1 MRENA
6 LESLSLQE
14 SASPLNSGGTVFG
27 YHVSNP
33 ESYGVVEFNNEGKA
47 VSIEE
52 KPETPKSNYAVPG
65 IYFYDNDVVSIA
77 EQIKPSERGELEIT
91 DINKAY
97 LNKGKLNVSI
107 LDKGTAAIMMLD
119 QFLFNAIQFCGSVF
133 LLILGILFLRDTA
146 HDLSLENERKNVN
159 SFMQGFAISILNP
172 KILIWFAAIFS
183 QFIEISSTNFVK
195 LAMVL
200 IASSID
206 GLWYIILTIVV
217 TGFGLKQFL
226 EHNINI
232 IQKISGVVLISIS
245 IIILHKT
252 LSPYFF

>member
-1 MRENA
+1 MNNLFWVQFAAICLIGAMSPGPSMA
-6 LESLSLQE
+6 LIIRNSIKYGRISGILFSLGH
-14 SASPLNSGGTVFG
+14 AIG
-27 YHVSNP
+27 
-33 ESYGVVEFNNEGKA
+33 
-47 VSIEE
+47 I
-52 KPETPKSNYAVPG
+52 G
-65 IYFYDNDVVSIA
+65 IYATVSVLGLQFI
-77 EQIKPSERGELEIT
+77 L
-91 DINKAY
+91 INN
-97 LNKGKLNVSI
+97 L
-107 LDKGTAAIMMLD
+107 
-119 QFLFNAIQFCGSVF
+119 FLFNAIQFCGSVF
-133 LLILGILFLRDTA
+133 LLILGMLFLRDTA
-146 HDLSLENERKNVN
+146 HNLSLENEQKNVN

-226 EHNINI
+226 EHNTNI

-245 IIILHKT
+245 IIILNKT

>member
-1 MRENA
+1 MNNLFWVQFAAICLIGAMSPGPSMA
-6 LESLSLQE
+6 LIIRNSIKYGRLSGILFSLGH
-14 SASPLNSGGTVFG
+14 AIG
-27 YHVSNP
+27 
-33 ESYGVVEFNNEGKA
+33 
-47 VSIEE
+47 I
-52 KPETPKSNYAVPG
+52 G
-65 IYFYDNDVVSIA
+65 IYATVSVLGLQFI
-77 EQIKPSERGELEIT
+77 L
-91 DINKAY
+91 INN
-97 LNKGKLNVSI
+97 L
-107 LDKGTAAIMMLD
+107 
-119 QFLFNAIQFCGSVF
+119 FLFNAIQFCGSVF

-146 HDLSLENERKNVN
+146 HNLSLENEQKNVN

-226 EHNINI
+226 EHNTNI
-232 IQKISGVVLISIS
+232 IQKISGAILISIS

>member
-1 MRENA
+1 MNNLFWVQFAAICLIGAMSPGPSMA
-6 LESLSLQE
+6 LIIRNSIKYGRISGILFSLGH
-14 SASPLNSGGTVFG
+14 AIG
-27 YHVSNP
+27 
-33 ESYGVVEFNNEGKA
+33 
-47 VSIEE
+47 I
-52 KPETPKSNYAVPG
+52 G
-65 IYFYDNDVVSIA
+65 IYATVSVLGLQFI
-77 EQIKPSERGELEIT
+77 L
-91 DINKAY
+91 INN
-97 LNKGKLNVSI
+97 L
-107 LDKGTAAIMMLD
+107 
-119 QFLFNAIQFCGSVF
+119 FLFNAIQFCGSVF

-146 HDLSLENERKNVN
+146 HNLSLENEQKNVN

-226 EHNINI
+226 EHNTNI
-232 IQKISGVVLISIS
+232 IQKISGVILISIS
-245 IIILHKT
+245 IIILYKT

>member
-1 MRENA
+1 MNNLFWVQFAAICIVGAMSPGPSMA
-6 LESLSLQE
+6 LIIRNSIKYGRLSGILFSLGH
-14 SASPLNSGGTVFG
+14 AIG
-27 YHVSNP
+27 
-33 ESYGVVEFNNEGKA
+33 
-47 VSIEE
+47 I
-52 KPETPKSNYAVPG
+52 G
-65 IYFYDNDVVSIA
+65 IYATVSVLGLQFI
-77 EQIKPSERGELEIT
+77 L
-91 DINKAY
+91 INN
-97 LNKGKLNVSI
+97 L
-107 LDKGTAAIMMLD
+107 
-119 QFLFNAIQFCGSVF
+119 FLFNAIQFCGSVF

-146 HDLSLENERKNVN
+146 HNLSLENEQKNVN

-226 EHNINI
+226 EHNTNI

>member
-1 MRENA
+1 MNNLFWVQFAAICLIGAMSPGPSMA
-6 LESLSLQE
+6 LIIRNSIKYGRLSGILFSLGH
-14 SASPLNSGGTVFG
+14 AIG
-27 YHVSNP
+27 
-33 ESYGVVEFNNEGKA
+33 
-47 VSIEE
+47 I
-52 KPETPKSNYAVPG
+52 G
-65 IYFYDNDVVSIA
+65 IYATVSVLGLQFI
-77 EQIKPSERGELEIT
+77 L
-91 DINKAY
+91 INN
-97 LNKGKLNVSI
+97 L
-107 LDKGTAAIMMLD
+107 
-119 QFLFNAIQFCGSVF
+119 FLFNAIQFCGSVF
-133 LLILGILFLRDTA
+133 LLILGILFLRNTA
-146 HDLSLENERKNVN
+146 HNLSLEKEQKNLN

-226 EHNINI
+226 EHNTNI

>member
-1 MRENA
+1 MNNLFWVQFAAICLIGAMSPGPSMA
-6 LESLSLQE
+6 LIIRNSIKYGRLSGILFSLGH
-14 SASPLNSGGTVFG
+14 AIG
-27 YHVSNP
+27 
-33 ESYGVVEFNNEGKA
+33 
-47 VSIEE
+47 I
-52 KPETPKSNYAVPG
+52 G
-65 IYFYDNDVVSIA
+65 IYATVSVLGLQFI
-77 EQIKPSERGELEIT
+77 L
-91 DINKAY
+91 INN
-97 LNKGKLNVSI
+97 L
-107 LDKGTAAIMMLD
+107 
-119 QFLFNAIQFCGSVF
+119 FLFNAIQFCGSVF
-133 LLILGILFLRDTA
+133 LLILGILFLRNTA
-146 HDLSLENERKNVN
+146 HNLSLENEQKNVN

-172 KILIWFAAIFS
+172 KILIWFTAIFS

-206 GLWYIILTIVV
+206 GLWYIMLTIVV

-226 EHNINI
+226 EHNTNI

>member
-1 MRENA
+1 MNNLFWVQFAAICLIGAMSPGPSMA
-6 LESLSLQE
+6 LIIRNSIKYGRISGILFSLGH
-14 SASPLNSGGTVFG
+14 AFG
-27 YHVSNP
+27 
-33 ESYGVVEFNNEGKA
+33 
-47 VSIEE
+47 I
-52 KPETPKSNYAVPG
+52 G
-65 IYFYDNDVVSIA
+65 IYATVSVLGLQFI
-77 EQIKPSERGELEIT
+77 L
-91 DINKAY
+91 INN
-97 LNKGKLNVSI
+97 L
-107 LDKGTAAIMMLD
+107 
-119 QFLFNAIQFCGSVF
+119 FLFNAIQFCGSVF

-146 HDLSLENERKNVN
+146 HNLSLENEQKNVN

-226 EHNINI
+226 EHNTNI
-232 IQKISGVVLISIS
+232 IQKISGVILISIS
-245 IIILHKT
+245 IIILYKT
-252 LSPYFF
+252 LSPYIF

>member
-1 MRENA
+1 MNNLFWVQFAAICLIGAISPGPSMA
-6 LESLSLQE
+6 LIIRNSIKYGRISGILFSLGH
-14 SASPLNSGGTVFG
+14 AIG
-27 YHVSNP
+27 
-33 ESYGVVEFNNEGKA
+33 
-47 VSIEE
+47 I
-52 KPETPKSNYAVPG
+52 G
-65 IYFYDNDVVSIA
+65 IYATVSVLGLQFI
-77 EQIKPSERGELEIT
+77 L
-91 DINKAY
+91 INN
-97 LNKGKLNVSI
+97 L
-107 LDKGTAAIMMLD
+107 
-119 QFLFNAIQFCGSVF
+119 FLFNAIQFCGSVF
-133 LLILGILFLRDTA
+133 LLILGMLFLRDTA
-146 HDLSLENERKNVN
+146 HNLSLENEQKNVN

-200 IASSID
+200 IALSID

-226 EHNINI
+226 EHNTNI

>member
-1 MRENA
+1 MNNLFWVQFAAICLIGAMSPGPSMA
-6 LESLSLQE
+6 LIIRNSIKYGRLSGILFSLGH
-14 SASPLNSGGTVFG
+14 AIG
-27 YHVSNP
+27 
-33 ESYGVVEFNNEGKA
+33 
-47 VSIEE
+47 I
-52 KPETPKSNYAVPG
+52 G
-65 IYFYDNDVVSIA
+65 IYATVSVLGLQFI
-77 EQIKPSERGELEIT
+77 L
-91 DINKAY
+91 INN
-97 LNKGKLNVSI
+97 L
-107 LDKGTAAIMMLD
+107 
-119 QFLFNAIQFCGSVF
+119 FLFNAIQFCGSVF

-146 HDLSLENERKNVN
+146 HNLSIENEQKNIN

-226 EHNINI
+226 EHNTNI
-232 IQKISGVVLISIS
+232 IQKISGAILISIS

>member
-1 MRENA
+1 MNNLFWVQFAAICLIGAMSPGPSMA
-6 LESLSLQE
+6 LIIRNSIKYGRISGILFSLGH
-14 SASPLNSGGTVFG
+14 AIG
-27 YHVSNP
+27 
-33 ESYGVVEFNNEGKA
+33 
-47 VSIEE
+47 I
-52 KPETPKSNYAVPG
+52 G
-65 IYFYDNDVVSIA
+65 IYATVSVLGLQFI
-77 EQIKPSERGELEIT
+77 L
-91 DINKAY
+91 INN
-97 LNKGKLNVSI
+97 L
-107 LDKGTAAIMMLD
+107 
-119 QFLFNAIQFCGSVF
+119 FLFNAIQFCGCVF

-146 HDLSLENERKNVN
+146 HNLSLENEQKNVN

-183 QFIEISSTNFVK
+183 QFIDISSTNFVK

-226 EHNINI
+226 EHNTNI
-232 IQKISGVVLISIS
+232 IQKISGAILISIS

>member
-1 MRENA
+1 M
-6 LESLSLQE
+6 
-14 SASPLNSGGTVFG
+14 
-27 YHVSNP
+27 
-33 ESYGVVEFNNEGKA
+33 NNFFW
-47 VSIEE
+47 VQ
-52 KPETPKSNYAVPG
+52 
-65 IYFYDNDVVSIA
+65 F
-77 EQIKPSERGELEIT
+77 
-91 DINKAY
+91 
-97 LNKGKLNVSI
+97 
-107 LDKGTAAIMMLD
+107 AAICLIGAMSPGPSMALIIRNSIKYGRISGILFSLGHAIGIGVYATVSVLGL
-119 QFLFNAIQFCGSVF
+119 QFILTNNLFLFNAIQFCGSVF

-146 HDLSLENERKNVN
+146 HNLSLENEQKNVN

-226 EHNINI
+226 EHNTNI